1 MQVISQFQDQ
11 LEFDLCQAL
20 MRGFSREIKAR
31 KETRTKSQME
41 QENEEKIRKSKQGK
55 RKEKRSNDFS
65 EQGVNL
71 GKER

>member
-1 MQVISQFQDQ
+1 
-11 LEFDLCQAL
+11 

-31 KETRTKSQME
+31 KETRTKSQMK

-55 RKEKRSNDFS
+55 KKEKRSKDLS